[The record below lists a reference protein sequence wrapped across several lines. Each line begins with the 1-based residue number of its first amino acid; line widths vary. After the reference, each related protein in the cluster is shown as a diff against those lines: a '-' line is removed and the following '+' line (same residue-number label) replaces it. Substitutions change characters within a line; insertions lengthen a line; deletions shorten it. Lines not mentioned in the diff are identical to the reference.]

1 MSERHDFLHLNSMT
15 TNCFLYTVLASVF
28 IMTACKE
35 KNNMS
40 FEGPTPIAKEIDSS
54 KISDSGI
61 TIVALP
67 DPTIYTQGQE
77 INTGLTEPDSL
88 VAFGK
93 SLVGTP
99 YLYASSDPANGFDCS
114 GYITYVFNHFGIA
127 VPRSSVDFTDV
138 GIEIPIDIA
147 GPGDLILFTGTDST
161 IKIVGHMGIV
171 ESNEHGNL
179 LFLHST
185 SGKAYGVVI
194 SPLKGYYEARFV
206 KVIRVF
212 PQQYFAIP

>member
-1 MSERHDFLHLNSMT
+1 MT
-15 TNCFLYTVLASVF
+15 S
-28 IMTACKE
+28 CKE
-35 KNNMS
+35 KKDMTFDEPPLITN
-40 FEGPTPIAKEIDSS
+40 EIDSS
-54 KISDSGI
+54 DIIDSSI
-61 TIVALP
+61 PIVVLP
-67 DPTIYTQGQE
+67 DSTTYKEEQE
-77 INTGLTEPDSL
+77 IKTGSAIPDSL

-114 GYITYVFNHFGIA
+114 GFITYVFNHFGIA
-127 VPRSSVDFTDV
+127 VPRSSVDFTDM
-138 GIEIPIDIA
+138 GIEIPTDFA
-147 GPGDLILFTGTDST
+147 SPGDLILFTGTDST
-161 IKIVGHMGIV
+161 IRIVGHMGIV
-171 ESNEHGNL
+171 ESNERGNL

-212 PQQYFAIP
+212 PQTYFTTQ